1 MSRVVA
7 ACAAAV
13 LCLPLWAPPLA
24 GEEAGATGQESAPGK
39 GPADEAVEEAPEER
53 DLDAIIA
60 EILDVD
66 AVEDYDTTETC
77 IPRSRISRTEI
88 LNERFVVFHLR
99 GDEKYLVQFQHRCP
113 GLRRNGTMRLE
124 TRSFR
129 ICSMDTIQGFYE
141 MGIGRGTWGPSCMIP
156 GFEPVTQEQVAIIKE
171 ELRRPR

>member
-7 ACAAAV
+7 ACVAAV
-13 LCLPLWAPPLA
+13 LCLSLWGLPLWA
-24 GEEAGATGQESAPGK
+24 GENVGADGADSEPGE
-39 GPADEAVEEAPEER
+39 DAVEEKPEER

-66 AVEDYDTTETC
+66 AVEEYDTTQNC
-77 IPRSRISRTEI
+77 IARSRISRTEI

-129 ICSMDTIQGFYE
+129 VCSMDTIQGFYE
-141 MGIGRGTWGPSCMIP
+141 MGIGRGNWGPSCMIP

>member
-1 MSRVVA
+1 MSKVVA
-7 ACAAAV
+7 AGVAAA
-13 LCLPLWAPPLA
+13 LCLSLWGLPLWAGENA
-24 GEEAGATGQESAPGK
+24 GEDGADSEPGE
-39 GPADEAVEEAPEER
+39 DAVEETADER

-66 AVEDYDTTETC
+66 AVEDYDTTESC
-77 IPRSRISRTEI
+77 IARSRISRTEI

-141 MGIGRGTWGPSCMIP
+141 MGIGRGSWGPSCMIP
-156 GFEPVTQEQVAIIKE
+156 GFEPVTREQVAIIKE

>member
-1 MSRVVA
+1 MNRVVA
-7 ACAAAV
+7 ACVAAV
-13 LCLPLWAPPLA
+13 LCMPLWAPLVA
-24 GEEAGATGQESAPGK
+24 GEAAGGAGEDPASAE
-39 GPADEAVEEAPEER
+39 GPAEEAADER

-66 AVEDYDTTETC
+66 AVEEYDTTENC
-77 IPRSRISRTEI
+77 IARSRISRTEI

-99 GDEKYLVQFQHRCP
+99 GDEKYLVQFRHRCP

-129 ICSMDTIQGFYE
+129 ICSMDTVQGLYE
-141 MGIGRGTWGPSCMIP
+141 IGIGRGTWGPSCMIP
-156 GFEPVTQEQVAIIKE
+156 GFEPVTREQVAIIKE

>member
-7 ACAAAV
+7 ACVAAV
-13 LCLPLWAPPLA
+13 LCVPLWGGEDA
-24 GEEAGATGQESAPGK
+24 GRTGADPAPGK
-39 GPADEAVEEAPEER
+39 GPAEETPEAR

-66 AVEDYDTTETC
+66 AVEEYDTTESC

-129 ICSMDTIQGFYE
+129 ICSMDTVQGLYE
-141 MGIGRGTWGPSCMIP
+141 IGIGRGTWGPSCMIP
-156 GFEPVTQEQVAIIKE
+156 GFEPVTREQVAIIKE

>member
-1 MSRVVA
+1 MSRAVA
-7 ACAAAV
+7 ACVAAA
-13 LCLPLWAPPLA
+13 LCLPLWAGEDAA
-24 GEEAGATGQESAPGK
+24 GTGEDPGSGPAEEAT
-39 GPADEAVEEAPEER
+39 EEAAEER
-53 DLDAIIA
+53 DLEAIIA
-60 EILDVD
+60 AILDVD
-66 AVEDYDTTETC
+66 AVEEYDTSENC

-99 GDEKYLVQFQHRCP
+99 GDEKYLVQFRHRCP

-129 ICSMDTIQGFYE
+129 LCSMDTIQGFYE

-156 GFEPVTQEQVAIIKE
+156 GFEPVTREQVAIIKE